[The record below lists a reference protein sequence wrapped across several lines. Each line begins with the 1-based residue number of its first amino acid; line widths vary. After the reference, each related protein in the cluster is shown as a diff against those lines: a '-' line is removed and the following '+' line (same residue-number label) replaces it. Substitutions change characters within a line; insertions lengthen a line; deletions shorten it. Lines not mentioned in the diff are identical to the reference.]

1 MKLKHSALKRSIFAT
16 RIFFGLSIVF
26 VIFVSIALGII
37 INQNPSNDNFK
48 LFSVVSMG
56 LSAIALVTAQFANI
70 NKTAQQLAHSYH
82 KSENGCS
89 TLIIHNTS
97 EVEIHITSI
106 YLHRWPLHN
115 SARKLIKIESNTCIE
130 IALLDR
136 HLDGDFVDYS
146 LHITSTLGKVNS
158 KYFEPKNLYGD
169 EIVAEVISV
178 E

>member
-1 MKLKHSALKRSIFAT
+1 MNLKHSALKRSIFAT
-16 RIFFGLSIVF
+16 RVFFGFTIAF

-37 INQNPSNDNFK
+37 IYKNPSNDNFK

-56 LSAIALVTAQFANI
+56 LSSIALVTAQFANI

-82 KSENGCS
+82 KSKSGCS

-97 EVEIHITSI
+97 EVDINITSI

-115 SARKLIKIESNTCIE
+115 STRKLIKIESNTCIE
-130 IALLDR
+130 ISLLDR

-146 LHITSTLGKVNS
+146 LHVTSTLGKVNS
-158 KYFEPKNLYGD
+158 TYFEPKNLYGD
-169 EIVAEVISV
+169 EMIAEVISV